1 MSDATDSIAGRLE
14 RVDLRIWA
22 VAASLLLSAYAGF
35 TVPVP
40 NDDAFVYIR
49 TAQIFQQNGIAAAF
63 DHFAWAGYS
72 VLIGLTAAA
81 GLELFTA
88 AYLLNGL
95 FFAILTYAFISICR
109 EFSQDRILLA
119 LAALTILLFP
129 EINEYR
135 FQLLRDAGF
144 WAFVML
150 GMWWLIRYGAEGAWK
165 HCLYYCGALL
175 LAAIFRPEAV
185 LYLLV
190 APLCLLFDRRHERA
204 KRYLLCFRA
213 QGVAVAALLP
223 CFLAGLAFNLNLFQ
237 QAAALASAYAPFL
250 QSLFDPG
257 GQETVAMAETI
268 FGEHAATY
276 SARYLPF
283 FLLAGLMVILAAE
296 LLYAVGMPF
305 SLILIWGCWKKW
317 LLPNR
322 DTALPVIAFALVN
335 LLVVLA
341 FLLVTRYLTSRYA
354 MVFSLGLALAVPFT
368 ARGMLARMA
377 PGTRLAAGIRLAP
390 GLLVLFFV
398 FSAVDSY
405 YSFGRSKSYVRD
417 AVEWLDVNRGET
429 AQLLTNNRAVA
440 YHSGMVAEYD
450 QVQPRL
456 TRRQVLAMAPGD
468 LVVVETST
476 AIEQLLSSPEIAAL
490 LEPAAT
496 FPDAQEPRMRIYRHV
511 TPD

>member
-1 MSDATDSIAGRLE
+1 MSDAIDRIAGRLE
-14 RVDLRIWA
+14 RADLRIWA
-22 VAASLLLSAYAGF
+22 VAASLLLSVYAGL

-40 NDDAFVYIR
+40 NDDAFVYVR
-49 TAQIFQQNGIAAAF
+49 TAEIFQQDGIAAAF
-63 DHFAWAGYS
+63 YHFPWAGYS

-109 EFSQDRILLA
+109 EFSDDRILLA
-119 LAALTILLFP
+119 LAALTILVFP
-129 EINEYR
+129 EVNEYR
-135 FQLLRDAGF
+135 FQILRDSGF
-144 WAFVML
+144 WAFLML
-150 GMWWLIRYGAEGAWK
+150 GMWWLIRYGAEGSWK
-165 HCLYYCGALL
+165 FCLYYCAALL
-175 LAAIFRPEAV
+175 LAAIFRPEAM
-185 LYLLV
+185 LYLLA

-204 KRYLLCFRA
+204 ERYLLCFRV
-213 QGVAVAALLP
+213 QGVAVAALLL

-257 GQETVAMAETI
+257 GQEMAAMAEAI
-268 FGEHAATY
+268 FGEHAATW

-296 LLYAVGMPF
+296 LLYAVGIPF
-305 SLILIWGCWKKW
+305 SLILIWGYWKKW
-317 LLPNR
+317 LLPDR
-322 DTALPVIAFALVN
+322 DMALPVIAFTVVN

-368 ARGMLARMA
+368 AREMLARMA
-377 PGTRLAAGIRLAP
+377 PGTRLAP

-405 YSFGRSKSYVRD
+405 YTFGRSKFYVED
-417 AVEWLDVNRGET
+417 AVEWLDDNRGET

-440 YHSGMVAEYD
+440 YFSGMVAEYD
-450 QVQPRL
+450 QVRPRL
-456 TRRQVLAMAPGD
+456 TAQQVLAMAPGD
-468 LVVVETST
+468 LVVVETSA
-476 AIEQLLSSPEIAAL
+476 AIEQLLAQPEIAEL
-490 LEPAAT
+490 LELAIT
-496 FPDAQEPRMRIYRHV
+496 FPDSQEPRMRIYQRII
-511 TPD
+511 PD